1 VTQILRVSTN
11 RLVRV
16 EIVAADTVKMPLKK
30 DGWNFNWAELAK
42 DRQSKTYVLRTIE
55 APKSVEG
62 VLQLRV
68 LEDML
73 IMDLIEIAP
82 HNVGQTNK
90 RFDDVGACLIAF
102 ACRES
107 FKMKGPYKGYLS
119 FVSKTSLIEWYRVK
133 YGAEQAIGQKMFIAP
148 EKGSELIERYLSDED
163 PIKK

>member
-1 VTQILRVSTN
+1 MAQIRHVSTG

-42 DRQSKTYVLRTIE
+42 DKQSKTYVLRTIE
-55 APKSVEG
+55 APKNIEG

-68 LEDML
+68 LEEML

-82 HNVGQTNK
+82 YNVGQTKK
-90 RFDDVGACLIAF
+90 RFDDVVACLIAF

-107 FKMKGPYKGYLS
+107 YKMKGPYKGYLS
-119 FVSKTSLIEWYRVK
+119 FVSKTSLIEWYRAK
-133 YGAEQAIGQKMFIAP
+133 YGAEQAMGQKMFIAP
-148 EKGSELIERYLSDED
+148 EKGSELIERYLGDED
-163 PIKK
+163 QNKK